1 MKKTYIEPH
10 IEMRQI
16 HAEQVI
22 ASSEIT
28 SNNGIG
34 YGGVDEEGELDP
46 EVKEEKHKDV
56 WDDDWSK
63 DEQ

>member
-1 MKKTYIEPH
+1 MKKIYSIPETSVVQTQH
-10 IEMRQI
+10 EMP
-16 HAEQVI
+16 I
-22 ASSEIT
+22 AGSVT

-34 YGGVDEEGELDP
+34 YGGVDDEGELDP